1 MIQGLRSVTWDEA
14 CVTPPPWIGTARR
27 SSPWPSPDG
36 SSAPPPF
43 ASAHTRGCSLV
54 IACID
59 NADSLTS
66 RQLHDA
72 VAATYI
78 RIHDFLRDE
87 TSASP
92 VRFWNY
98 IPRIHAP
105 MDADQSRYMIFNAGR
120 LAAMERIH
128 GGRAQAE
135 RRVATATGVGHPGRD
150 LLVYCLAIPGGG
162 RPIENPRQIPAY
174 RYSSRH
180 GPVPPCF
187 SRATAITHGEA
198 LLILVGGTA
207 AVRGEDSTHPTDL
220 VGQLEETF
228 CNLDHLLDAAR
239 SEHPAPHDAA
249 PKFRSLRAYVVRPGD
264 QAAVRERIA
273 ERFPSLEA
281 IEIVPADVC
290 RPELLV
296 EIEGAAEF

>member
-14 CVTPPPWIGTARR
+14 CVTPPPWNGATRGANL
-27 SSPWPSPDG
+27 WPSPI
-36 SSAPPPF
+36 APSGAPCL
-43 ASAHTRGCSLV
+43 ASVLEGGCTLV
-54 IACID
+54 VACISR
-59 NADSLTS
+59 ADTLTS
-66 RQLHDA
+66 PALRDA
-72 VAATYI
+72 VAAIYI
-78 RIHDFLRDE
+78 KIHDFLRDE

-105 MDADQSRYMIFNAGR
+105 MDEGQSRYMVFNAGR
-120 LAAMERIH
+120 FAAMERIH

-135 RRVATATGVGHPGRD
+135 RRVATATGVGHSGQD
-150 LLVYCLAIPGGG
+150 LFVHCLATPGGG

-187 SRATAITHGEA
+187 SRATAITHEGTS
-198 LLILVGGTA
+198 LVLVGGTA
-207 AVRGEDSTHPTDL
+207 AVRGEDSTHAADL
-220 VGQLEETF
+220 IGQLEETF
-228 CNLDHLLDAAR
+228 TNIDHLLDAAR
-239 SEHPAPHDAA
+239 AEHGRPRHAA
-249 PKFRSLRAYVVRPGD
+249 ARFRSLRAYVVRAHD
-264 QAAVRERIA
+264 ESTVRERIA

-281 IEIVPADVC
+281 LEIVSADVC

-296 EIEGAAEF
+296 EIEGAAEL